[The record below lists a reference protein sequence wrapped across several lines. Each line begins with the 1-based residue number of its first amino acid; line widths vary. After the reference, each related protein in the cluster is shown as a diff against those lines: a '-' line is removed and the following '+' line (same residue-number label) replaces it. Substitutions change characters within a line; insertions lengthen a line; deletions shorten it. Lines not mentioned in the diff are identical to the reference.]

1 ALLADV
7 RRTMALLG
15 IPSTLET
22 GGIRVDSVMSF
33 VGRLLSRLGLI
44 PEGEDL
50 IDAYEDASRALRAM
64 LADGS
69 LDAQDLRELL
79 ERDPELFGYD
89 YVMVDEAQDWPEP
102 EIEIICKLFEPRSI
116 AIADGQDQLARG
128 RYTDWRASLAPP
140 KPHVEPLRRSLRM
153 KDNLAR
159 FANAF
164 AQGLGLASW
173 EVEPSQEAPGG
184 RVIVLEGSYLDH
196 ADLHEAIGSAAAL
209 GDAQPIDVLFCVP
222 PSQVVEDDSGGR
234 ESTVAAWLRNRGE
247 EVWDGASHDVRRDI
261 PRSEREYRVV
271 QYQSCRG
278 LEGWLV
284 ICLGLDELYDLKLD
298 EVRHGADYGESL
310 ETAAAVYAG
319 LWTMIPMCRPMD
331 TIVICLSGKGGPVRY
346 ALDAARRALPDVV
359 EWRE

>member
-1 ALLADV
+1 
-7 RRTMALLG
+7 MELLG